1 MNSKV
6 KNQLYAIIAMLAG
19 FATMAIIT
27 GDARIRVMFFGWLV
41 IVAFYLVVAYFL
53 GLLDAK

>member
-1 MNSKV
+1 M
-6 KNQLYAIIAMLAG
+6 IAMLAG
-19 FATMAIIT
+19 SATMAIIT
-27 GDARIRVMFFGWLV
+27 GDARIRVMFFGGLV